1 MQENSVSYQNNSS
14 IKQSWMIT
22 ASPKKNFILFDE
34 TGKSSKHE
42 IVPKNLNFMLLRY
55 FFSFPL
61 SEYKMRCNKNPK
73 RRRRQYFATFFDLF
87 YITEIFFVYRMGRSD
102 LTQICILLDQV
113 NYRLGSAWWK
123 FLLCTHLEIRL
134 SFMTSLNLKEMR

>member
-73 RRRRQYFATFFDLF
+73 RRRRPYFASFFDLF

-102 LTQICILLDQV
+102 LTQFAYCWIKLITDWDQHDE
-113 NYRLGSAWWK
+113 NSYFALIWK
-123 FLLCTHLEIRL
+123 
-134 SFMTSLNLKEMR
+134 SG